1 MPALSRNGLA
11 ASGSIQGSSG
21 RIRLRRTK
29 ATLIYRRPLRDWST
43 PGQRPCLYRARNLL
57 RLKRRPDPG
66 LEQPQPR
73 LQSESLEGFF
83 EIIPRLSQVCPAIA
97 MKRHDEGIGK
107 CVGGLDC
114 VVGVHREVEG
124 AAGLR

>member
-1 MPALSRNGLA
+1 MMTRQYARVVA
-11 ASGSIQGSSG
+11 EWIGSIGLDPRLFGTHS
-21 RIRLRRTK
+21 LRRTK

-73 LQSESLEGFF
+73 LQSESLEGLF
-83 EIIPRLSQVCPAIA
+83 EIVQRLSQVRPAVA
-97 MKRHDEGIGK
+97 MQ
-107 CVGGLDC
+107 
-114 VVGVHREVEG
+114 
-124 AAGLR
+124 AAR